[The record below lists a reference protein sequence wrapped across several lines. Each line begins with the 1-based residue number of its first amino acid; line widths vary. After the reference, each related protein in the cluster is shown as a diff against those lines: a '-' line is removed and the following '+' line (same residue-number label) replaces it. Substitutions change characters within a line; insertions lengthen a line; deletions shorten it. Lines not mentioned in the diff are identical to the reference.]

1 MKTKQ
6 QPRHTI
12 TIEKDGRVR
21 TSDRVGT
28 GANAFFDE
36 HVIGTIG
43 VDVEIV
49 DERDTFERWV
59 DPVQQERTRII
70 ETIMSEKKD
79 IDIALNDPTADYI
92 AEDAYDTKHE
102 AFLYG
107 YNQALTDIIKIIKDK

>member
-59 DPVQQERTRII
+59 DPVQQERARII
-70 ETIMSEKKD
+70 EEVEKMQKESEKFVPFQK
-79 IDIALNDPTADYI
+79 IHYQSALNDI
-92 AEDAYDTKHE
+92 I
-102 AFLYG
+102 
-107 YNQALTDIIKIIKDK
+107 NIIKNKL